1 MKKYVL
7 IITALFALTAGLF
20 AQETETPEEQNV
32 PSVNKYTIDGAPFR
46 FVFEEGVSYAQVTRV
61 EKQTGRSNFVRENM
75 MAGAYFNFHTV
86 NLSRIDFTQQ
96 ISAYYPFY
104 NAFNGMRQYSK
115 NILNY
120 AVDSFTGVTKTY
132 ERFPGVKFNG
142 AMGLHYMFQL
152 TDEWPM
158 HYIGFGVQGGFLLPI
173 SKNFS
178 IVNNYFI
185 SFDNANIGPNSL
197 MQPFTIS
204 YQYHADLGVRF
215 SKRTPNSYCY
225 IKPKSL

>member
-1 MKKYVL
+1 MKKIL
-7 IITALFALTAGLF
+7 STIAIFISLTTFIF
-20 AQETETPEEQNV
+20 AQEET
-32 PSVNKYTIDGAPFR
+32 SINKYTIDGGPFR
-46 FVFEEGVSYAQVTRV
+46 FVFEEGASYAQITRV

-96 ISAYYPFY
+96 FSAYYPFY

-120 AVDSFTGVTKTY
+120 GIDSFTGVTKMY
-132 ERFPGVKFNG
+132 DRFPGVKFNG
-142 AMGLHYMFQL
+142 ALGLHYMFQM

-158 HYIGFGVQGGFLLPI
+158 QYLGLGIQCGFLLPI
-173 SKNFS
+173 SKHFS
-178 IVNNYFI
+178 IVNNYFV
-185 SFDNANIGPNSL
+185 SFDNANIGANKI

-204 YQYHADLGVRF
+204 YQYHIDLGIRI